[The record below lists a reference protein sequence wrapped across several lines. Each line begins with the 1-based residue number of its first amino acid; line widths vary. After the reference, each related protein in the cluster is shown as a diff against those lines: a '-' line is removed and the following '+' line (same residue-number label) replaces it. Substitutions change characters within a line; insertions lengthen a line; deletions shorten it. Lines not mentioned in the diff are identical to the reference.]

1 MGRQRKGF
9 LKETKMIDIAFDM
22 HRDNT
27 FCGESFS
34 VITVDNPAHTW
45 ADYKEQADM
54 LIKEHSSEKTVV
66 VKVNKLIFLS
76 ISFR

>member
-1 MGRQRKGF
+1 
-9 LKETKMIDIAFDM
+9 MIDIAFDM

-34 VITVDNPAHTW
+34 VITIDNPAHTW
-45 ADYKEQADM
+45 ADYKKQADK

-66 VKVNKLIFLS
+66 VKVSNADFLCLFLRLKLL
-76 ISFR
+76 ISRIW